1 MALLFP
7 SFEKLASLFNF
18 QYYRVSNYNLL
29 NDTFDNL
36 LDSNKAVLFDIVMD
50 PEQIYLP
57 RLSTSKLKDGTL
69 TSPPIED
76 LDPIISANILGKLLG
91 QKLHPNSLKVREK

>member
-1 MALLFP
+1 MFGKDSPAK
-7 SFEKLASLFNF
+7 EDK
-18 QYYRVSNYNLL
+18 
-29 NDTFDNL
+29 FDM
-36 LDSNKAVLFDIVMD
+36 KAQESACSCTIDVFCGNEMFL
-50 PEQIYLP
+50 EQIYLP

-76 LDPIISANILGKLLG
+76 LDPIISASILEKLLG